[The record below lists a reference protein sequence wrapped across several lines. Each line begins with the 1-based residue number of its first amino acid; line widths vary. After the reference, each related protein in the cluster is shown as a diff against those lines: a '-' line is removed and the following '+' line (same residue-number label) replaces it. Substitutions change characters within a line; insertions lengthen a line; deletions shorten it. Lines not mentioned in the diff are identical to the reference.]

1 MTATSTQRIAGIVI
15 PDTPLVREITEYIRD
30 TEDELL
36 FNHSRRV
43 FLFGAL
49 QGHRR
54 GLQPDPELLYAG
66 AMFHDI
72 GLTEGYRTSMLRF
85 EVDGANAARDFFLER
100 GVDEADARKV
110 WLSIALHTTPGVPE
124 FMEPEIALV
133 TAGVE
138 TDVLGIDRDD
148 LSVEAIQSVTAAHPR
163 PDFKNRIL
171 RAFTDG
177 MKHRPRSTFGT
188 SMPMCCNTST
198 IRSSGPPLLLVH
210 GSTGTRARWSS
221 VRAPL
226 AQGYTVHAMDRRAE
240 DSAPPRPDRTACG
253 AKPRTSRRLPKPS
266 AATSTWSHIP
276 TGHWRSWKLL

>member
-1 MTATSTQRIAGIVI
+1 MTAASTQSIAGIVI
-15 PDTPLVREITEYIRD
+15 PDTPLVREITEYICD

-54 GLQPDPELLYAG
+54 GLQADPELLYAG

-72 GLTEGYRTSMLRF
+72 GLTSDYRKSMLRF
-85 EVDGANAARDFFLER
+85 EVDGANAARDFLLER
-100 GVDEADARKV
+100 GVDEAAARKV

-124 FMEPEIALV
+124 FLEPEIALV

-138 TDVLGIDRDD
+138 TDVLGIGRDD
-148 LSVEAIQSVTAAHPR
+148 LSAEAIEAVTAAHPR

-188 SMPMCCNTST
+188 VNADVLQHFDDSF
-198 IRSSGPPLLLVH
+198 
-210 GSTGTRARWSS
+210 
-221 VRAPL
+221 VRDDFVEIIL
-226 AQGYTVHAMDRRAE
+226 
-240 DSAPPRPDRTACG
+240 SN
-253 AKPRTSRRLPKPS
+253 
-266 AATSTWSHIP
+266 
-276 TGHWRSWKLL
+276 SWPE

>member
-1 MTATSTQRIAGIVI
+1 MITQPSAGIAGIVI

-49 QGHRR
+49 QGRRR
-54 GLQPDPELLYAG
+54 GLQPDLELLYAG

-72 GLTEGYRTSMLRF
+72 GLTEGYRTSMDRF
-85 EVDGANAARDFFLER
+85 EVDGANAARDFLVAR

-124 FMEPEIALV
+124 FLEPEIALV

-138 TDVLGIDRDD
+138 TDVLGIGRDD
-148 LSVEAIQSVTAAHPR
+148 LSAEAIEAVTAAHPR

-188 SMPMCCNTST
+188 VNADVLQHFDASFVRDDFVEI
-198 IRSSGPPLLLVH
+198 IR
-210 GSTGTRARWSS
+210 TN
-221 VRAPL
+221 
-226 AQGYTVHAMDRRAE
+226 
-240 DSAPPRPDRTACG
+240 
-253 AKPRTSRRLPKPS
+253 
-266 AATSTWSHIP
+266 
-276 TGHWRSWKLL
+276 SWPE

>member
-1 MTATSTQRIAGIVI
+1 MTSASTQSIAGIVI
-15 PDTPLVREITEYIRD
+15 PDTLLVREITEYIRD
-30 TEDELL
+30 IEDELL

-72 GLTEGYRTSMLRF
+72 GLTADYRTSMLRF
-85 EVDGANAARDFFLER
+85 EVNGANAARDFLLER
-100 GVDEADARKV
+100 GVDEAAARKV

-124 FMEPEIALV
+124 FLEPEIALV

-138 TDVLGIDRDD
+138 TDVLAIGRDD
-148 LSVEAIQSVTAAHPR
+148 LSAEAIEAVTAAHPR

-177 MKHRPRSTFGT
+177 MEHRPRSTFGT
-188 SMPMCCNTST
+188 VNADVLQHFDDSF
-198 IRSSGPPLLLVH
+198 
-210 GSTGTRARWSS
+210 
-221 VRAPL
+221 VRDDFVEIIL
-226 AQGYTVHAMDRRAE
+226 
-240 DSAPPRPDRTACG
+240 SN
-253 AKPRTSRRLPKPS
+253 
-266 AATSTWSHIP
+266 
-276 TGHWRSWKLL
+276 SWPE